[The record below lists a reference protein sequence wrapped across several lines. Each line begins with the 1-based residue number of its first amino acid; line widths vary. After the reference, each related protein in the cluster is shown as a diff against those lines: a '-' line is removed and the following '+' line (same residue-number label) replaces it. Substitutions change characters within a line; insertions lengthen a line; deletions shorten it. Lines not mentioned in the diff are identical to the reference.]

1 MAASKVVYAIDKL
14 QRVIDQCDKS
24 QVVAFKSMEDW
35 CVLRLTLSEFFRLVN
50 LNGLKYSVVPTKG
63 GNIHRAM
70 FRGVRIE
77 VFVEVPEGELGV
89 TV

>member
-1 MAASKVVYAIDKL
+1 MAVSKVVYVIDRL

-24 QVVAFKSMEDW
+24 QVVGFKSCENW

-50 LNGLKYSVVPTKG
+50 LNGLRYSVFPTKG

-77 VFVEVPEGELGV
+77 VFVEVPEGEE
-89 TV
+89 

>member
-1 MAASKVVYAIDKL
+1 MAASKVVYTIDRL

-24 QVVAFKSMEDW
+24 QVVGFKSMEDW

-50 LNGLKYSVVPTKG
+50 LNGLRYSVVPAKG

-77 VFVEVPEGELGV
+77 VFVDVPEGEEQG
-89 TV
+89 